1 MSNIKSIKD
10 LINSK
15 KCLDYRQLLINNK
28 IVSMYKLTR
37 QDVADKLNISTRSV
51 DRYIKSWKL
60 RSIKEGK
67 VVYVRQDDVDNLTW
81 DWEIKQEVIVE
92 KKQFQNNQFENNPFE
107 RNEINSQKL
116 STKSTEDVAW
126 TLWAI
131 YSDLKEEIKNK
142 DQLIQT
148 LAMRVWKAEEVAKNS
163 VSLLDFKKSQYLLE
177 ESKENL
183 WKKLEELKAE
193 KETLQS
199 ELKYEKTSNIIL
211 IVFVLILLAIAWT
224 IWFMKI

>member
-1 MSNIKSIKD
+1 
-10 LINSK
+10 
-15 KCLDYRQLLINNK
+15 
-28 IVSMYKLTR
+28 MYKLTR
-37 QDVADKLNISTRSV
+37 QEVADKLNISTRSV
-51 DRYIKSWKL
+51 DRYIKAWKL

-67 VVYVRQDDVDNLTW
+67 VVYVKQDDVDNLAW

-92 KKQFQNNQFENNPFE
+92 KRQFNNTQFEKTNL
-107 RNEINSQKL
+107 NSQKL
-116 STKSTEDVAW
+116 STQSIDDISW

-183 WKKLEELKAE
+183 WKKLEELKTE